1 MRLVFFG
8 TSAFA
13 AHVLKFLLSHSV
25 SVVAVVTQPDR
36 PRGRHLHDA
45 FSPVKEAALSAGLPV
60 FQPEKVSTP
69 EYAALLA
76 GYDPD
81 LFLVVAY
88 GEIIKKQILDI
99 PKYGSFNI
107 HASLLPKYRGAAPI
121 QRCLMQGES
130 KTGINII
137 EMTPQM
143 DAGGVVAT
151 GEVPISEEMT
161 FGELEKVLCDTAC
174 PLTLQF
180 LNALEQGTLKKIPQD
195 DTQVTFAPKI
205 LPEDTR
211 IEWSRPAQ
219 ELHNLI
225 RALSPQPG
233 AWCPLYLG
241 GEEKRLKIRRARL
254 VASSHGE
261 APGALLACS
270 PSEWVVACG
279 RDTLQLLE
287 VQLEGKKSM
296 TVEDFIKGMHKT
308 ISFID
313 KTSNKK

>member
-1 MRLVFFG
+1 MKLIFFG

-13 AHVLKFLLSHSV
+13 ANVLKFLLKHSI

-45 FSPVKEAALSAGLPV
+45 FSPVKEAAVSAGLSIL
-60 FQPEKVSTP
+60 QPEKVSTP
-69 EYAALLA
+69 EYASLLA
-76 GYDPD
+76 AYDPD

-99 PKYGSFNI
+99 PKQGSFNI

-143 DAGGVVAT
+143 DAGGVVAV
-151 GEVPISEEMT
+151 GEVSISEEMT
-161 FGELEKVLCDTAC
+161 FGELEKVLCDIAC

-180 LNALEQGTLKKIPQD
+180 LNELEQGKLRKIPQN
-195 DTQVTFAPKI
+195 DTRVTFAPKI

-211 IEWSRPAQ
+211 IDWNRPAR

-233 AWCPLYLG
+233 AWCPLYLE

-254 VASSHGE
+254 AAPSSGE
-261 APGALLACS
+261 SPGSLLAFTA
-270 PSEWVVACG
+270 SECIVACG
-279 RDTLQLLE
+279 EGALQLLE

-296 TVEDFIKGMHKT
+296 STEDFIKGIHKT

>member
-1 MRLVFFG
+1 MRLIFFG

-13 AHVLKFLLSHSV
+13 ARVLQFLLEHSV
-25 SVVAVVTQPDR
+25 CVVAVVTQPDR

-45 FSPVKEAALSAGLPV
+45 FSPLKEAAVSAGLPV
-60 FQPEKVSTP
+60 LQPEKVSTP
-69 EYAALLA
+69 EYASLLA

-99 PKYGSFNI
+99 PKQGSFNI

-143 DAGGVVAT
+143 DAGAVVAAA
-151 GEVPISEEMT
+151 EVSIPDEMT

-174 PLTLQF
+174 PLTLKF
-180 LNALEQGTLKKIPQD
+180 LNELKQGKLRKIPQD
-195 DTQVTFAPKI
+195 DTHVTFAPKI

-211 IEWSRPAQ
+211 IEWSRSAR

-241 GEEKRLKIRRARL
+241 EEEKRLKIRRARL
-254 VASSHGE
+254 AAISHGKT
-261 APGALLACS
+261 PGTLLAFS
-270 PSEWVVACG
+270 ASDWIVACG
-279 RDTLQLLE
+279 EGALQLLE

-296 TVEDFIKGMHKT
+296 TTEDFIKGIHKT